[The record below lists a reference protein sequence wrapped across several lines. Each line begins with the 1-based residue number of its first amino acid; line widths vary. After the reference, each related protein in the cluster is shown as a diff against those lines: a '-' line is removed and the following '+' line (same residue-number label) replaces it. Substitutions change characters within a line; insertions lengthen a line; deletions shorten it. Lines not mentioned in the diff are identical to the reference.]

1 MICKRIMANGMKKII
16 LVLMIFLFVSCF
28 GNDEEGNSVLILSK
42 RDRCENTVRE
52 TQNGFNPETCIVMLA
67 VVTPEKPPTYGT
79 DATLLW
85 CLVYQFEMAKCKKKS
100 DVLPP

>member
-1 MICKRIMANGMKKII
+1 MANGMKKII
-16 LVLMIFLFVSCF
+16 LVLMIFLFVSCW
-28 GNDEEGNSVLILSK
+28 GNDENGNDVLILSK

-52 TQNGFNPETCIVMLA
+52 TQNGFNPFMCTVTLA
-67 VVTPEKPPTYGT
+67 LASKVKAPGLT

-85 CLVYQFEMAKCKKKS
+85 CLVYQFEMKKCKSES

>member
-1 MICKRIMANGMKKII
+1 MIMANGMKKII
-16 LVLMIFLFVSCF
+16 LVLMIFLFVSCY

-52 TQNGFNPETCIVMLA
+52 MQNGFNPFMCTVMLLGQTRA
-67 VVTPEKPPTYGT
+67 MSPAYVT

-85 CLVYQFEMAKCKKKS
+85 CLVYQFEMKKCKTES
-100 DVLPP
+100 VVLPP